1 MSFDS
6 LPQQEFFFS
15 LHIETG
21 SQPTA
26 LSSGVNLL
34 ENKFDYSL

>member
-15 LHIETG
+15 PPYGDREPTDG
-21 SQPTA
+21 SFFRDEFA
-26 LSSGVNLL
+26 GA
-34 ENKFDYSL
+34 